1 MGIRGFLLRSSL
13 PLLIRLSTM
22 MAKKGSTPFATKIKK
37 GITLDPRDPKTWW
50 MVYAAQKHSR
60 IPIMA
65 LMSDHSMFLAGVP
78 AKKFYSDAKTNINTV
93 AAVAAYYGFDSA
105 SGGGDTYN
113 YEAEALGQKLIY
125 SDNAMPTADFR
136 DPLIKEPKDLAKL
149 KAPDWLNSSRIRFI
163 LDVIKLNKVLGY
175 KTGKFCAP
183 FSLAVTLRSY
193 PKLIRDL
200 KKNPEF
206 AHDLFTLLVDEI
218 LPSYLKVQKKYCGI
232 RAATGAD
239 AWAAFPNLSPDLTE
253 KWVVPYA
260 ERLFNNCLNFGMM
273 AMSAGG
279 GDYCEERLEKFDK
292 DILFRCFAI
301 QKKLLSN
308 MPMFVLGTGRWHE
321 YPLEPVVEYLAPYK
335 EKGIHVAVMTYIN
348 ARLLRDGPVD
358 RIVDNIKRFI
368 DVLGRDHNL
377 FVILANIPADTPP
390 QHIHAAVATA
400 HTYGHLP
407 LAPDLDEIEFKVPE
421 RESFQE
427 YVGKMSAGA
436 GLNI

>member
-1 MGIRGFLLRSSL
+1 MGIRGLLLRSAL
-13 PLLIRLSTM
+13 PLLIRVGTM
-22 MAKKGSTPFATKIKK
+22 MAKKGSAPFTTKITK

-50 MVYAAQKHSR
+50 MVYAAQKQSR

-65 LMSDHSMFLAGVP
+65 IMPDHSMFLAGVP
-78 AKKFYSDAKTNINTV
+78 ARKFYSEARANVHAT

-136 DPLIKEPKDLAKL
+136 DPLIKEHKDLAKL
-149 KAPDWLNSSRIRFI
+149 KAPDWLTAGRIRFI

-193 PKLIRDL
+193 PKLIKDL
-200 KKNPEF
+200 KKNPAF
-206 AHDLFTLLVDEI
+206 AHDLFTVLSDEI
-218 LPSYLKVQKKYCGI
+218 LPSYLKLQKKYCGI

-239 AWAAFPNLSPDLTE
+239 AWAVFPNLSLDLIE
-253 KWVVPYA
+253 EWVVPYS
-260 ERLFNNCLNFGMM
+260 ERLFNNCLDFGMM
-273 AMSAGG
+273 AMTAGG

-292 DILFRCFAI
+292 DILFKCFAI

-308 MPMFVLGTGRWHE
+308 MPMFVLGTGPWHE
-321 YPLEPVVEYLAPYK
+321 YPLEPVIEYLTPYK
-335 EKGIHVAVMTYIN
+335 EKGIRIAIVAYMN
-348 ARLLRDGPVD
+348 ARLLRDGPVE

-368 DVLGRDHNL
+368 DVLGRDYNL
-377 FVILANIPADTPP
+377 AIILANIPADTPP
-390 QHIHAAVATA
+390 EHIHAAVAAA
-400 HTYGHLP
+400 HTYGSFP
-407 LAPDLDEIEFKVPE
+407 LASNLDGVALEVPE

-427 YVGKMSAGA
+427 YAEKMSAGT

>member
-1 MGIRGFLLRSSL
+1 MGIRGLVLRSAL
-13 PLLIRLSTM
+13 PLLIRLGTM
-22 MAKKGSTPFATKIKK
+22 RAKKSSTPFAPKIKK
-37 GITLDPRDPKTWW
+37 GVSLDPGDPKTWW
-50 MVYAAQKHSR
+50 MVSATQKHSR

-78 AKKFYSDAKTNINTV
+78 AKKFYSDASANVTTT

-113 YEAEALGQKLIY
+113 YEAEALGQRLIY

-149 KAPDWLNSSRIRFI
+149 KAPDWLSMDRIRFI
-163 LDVIKLNKVLGY
+163 LDVIKLNAGLGY

-200 KKNPEF
+200 KKDPGF
-206 AHDLFTLLVDEI
+206 AHDLFTLLADEI

-239 AWAAFPNLSPDLTE
+239 AWAVFPNLSLDLIE

-260 ERLFNNCLNFGMM
+260 ERLFNNCLDFGMM

-279 GDYCEERLEKFDK
+279 ADYCEERLEKFDK

-321 YPLEPVVEYLAPYK
+321 YPLEPVIEYLAPYK

>member
-1 MGIRGFLLRSSL
+1 
-13 PLLIRLSTM
+13 
-22 MAKKGSTPFATKIKK
+22 MAKRGSTPFAIKIKK
-37 GITLDPRDPKTWW
+37 GITLDSSDPKTWW
-50 MVYAAQKHSR
+50 MVHAAQKHSR

-78 AKKFYSDAKTNINTV
+78 AKKFYSDARVNVSTT

-113 YEAEALGQKLIY
+113 YEAEALGQRLIY

-136 DPLIKEPKDLAKL
+136 DPLIKEPKDLTKL
-149 KAPDWLNSSRIRFI
+149 KAPDWLNAGRIRFI

-193 PKLIRDL
+193 PKLIKDL

-206 AHDLFTLLVDEI
+206 ARDLFTVLSDEI

-239 AWAAFPNLSPDLTE
+239 AWAVFPNLSLDLIE

-260 ERLFNNCLNFGMM
+260 ERLFNNCLDFGMM

-279 GDYCEERLEKFDK
+279 ADYCEERLEKFDK
-292 DILFRCFAI
+292 DILFKCFDI

-321 YPLEPVVEYLAPYK
+321 YPLEPVIEYLAPYK
-335 EKGIHVAVMTYIN
+335 AKGIRIAIITYIN
-348 ARLLRDGPVD
+348 ARLVRDGPVE
-358 RIVDNIKRFI
+358 RIVDHIKHFI
-368 DVLGRDHNL
+368 DVLGRDYNL
-377 FVILANIPADTPP
+377 ALILSNIPADTPP
-390 QHIHAAVATA
+390 RHVHAAVAAA
-400 HTYGHLP
+400 HTYGQLP
-407 LAPDLDEIEFKVPE
+407 LASHLDEVELTVPQ
-421 RESFQE
+421 REPFHE
-427 YVGKMSAGA
+427 YVEKMSAGA
-436 GLNI
+436 GLSI

>member
-1 MGIRGFLLRSSL
+1 MGIRGSLLRSAL
-13 PLLIRLSTM
+13 PLLIRLGTM
-22 MAKKGSTPFATKIKK
+22 MAKKGSTPFAPKIKK
-37 GITLDPRDPKTWW
+37 GIKLNPRDPKTWW
-50 MVYAAQKHSR
+50 MVYAAKKHSR

-136 DPLIKEPKDLAKL
+136 DPLIKEPKDLVKL

-163 LDVIKLNKVLGY
+163 LDVIKLNTVLGY

-206 AHDLFTLLVDEI
+206 AHDLFTLLTDEI

-239 AWAAFPNLSPDLTE
+239 AWAAFPNLSLELTE

-292 DILFRCFAI
+292 DILFKCFAI

-321 YPLEPVVEYLAPYK
+321 YPLEPVIEYLAPYK

-348 ARLLRDGPVD
+348 ARMLRDGPVD

-427 YVGKMSAGA
+427 YVGKMSSGA